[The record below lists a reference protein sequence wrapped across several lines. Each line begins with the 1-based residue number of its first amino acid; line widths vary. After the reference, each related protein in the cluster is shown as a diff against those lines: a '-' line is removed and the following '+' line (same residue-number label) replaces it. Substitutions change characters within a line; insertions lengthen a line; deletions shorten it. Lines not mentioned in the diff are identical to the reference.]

1 MTGPAAPI
9 DLRSDTVTKPSAD
22 MRRAIADAAVGDDV
36 FGEDPSVN
44 RLQDMVADVL
54 GKEAALFVPTG
65 CMGNQIAIA
74 VHTTPG
80 TEVIVGRGAHSM
92 LFETGAAAAVSG
104 VQMCAVPGDGRFDAD
119 AVRAAFKA
127 DNHHYAP
134 TSLVCVENTHNM
146 GGGLV
151 WDKAS
156 LDAVVDAARD
166 LGMPT
171 HLDGARLWNAAAA
184 SGISERDWAAG
195 FDTVMVCLSK
205 GLGAPVGSVIA
216 GTAAAM
222 HKAHKVRKMLGGGM
236 RQAGILA
243 AACIHALD
251 NNRDRLTDDHDNAM
265 FLAKGVNAI
274 DGLSVD
280 VDSVHTNIVMVDVDP
295 ARGTA
300 PALAASA
307 TERGLVFVAL
317 GPTRLRLVTHLD
329 VDRDACARAVEIL
342 AAA

>member
-9 DLRSDTVTKPSAD
+9 DLRSDTVTQPSEA
-22 MRRAIADAAVGDDV
+22 MRRAIADADVGDDV

-44 RLQDMVADVL
+44 RLQDMVAGVL
-54 GKEAALFVPTG
+54 GKERALFVPTG

-119 AVRAAFKA
+119 SVRAAFKA

-146 GGGLV
+146 GGGLI
-151 WDKAS
+151 WDKAA
-156 LDAVVDAARD
+156 LDAVVDTARE
-166 LGMPT
+166 LGVPA

-184 SGISERDWAAG
+184 TGISEADWAAP

-216 GTAAAM
+216 GTADAM
-222 HKAHKVRKMLGGGM
+222 HRAHKYRKMLGGGM
-236 RQAGILA
+236 RQAGVLA
-243 AACIHALD
+243 AACIHALEH
-251 NNRDRLTDDHDNAM
+251 NRDRLTEDHDNARL
-265 FLAKGVNAI
+265 LAEGVDAI

-280 VDSVHTNIVMVDVDP
+280 LDSVHTNIVMVDVD
-295 ARGTA
+295 ASRGTA
-300 PALAASA
+300 IGLAARA
-307 TERGLVFVAL
+307 AERGLLFVAL

-329 VDRDACARAVEIL
+329 VDRAACARAVEIL
-342 AAA
+342 AKA